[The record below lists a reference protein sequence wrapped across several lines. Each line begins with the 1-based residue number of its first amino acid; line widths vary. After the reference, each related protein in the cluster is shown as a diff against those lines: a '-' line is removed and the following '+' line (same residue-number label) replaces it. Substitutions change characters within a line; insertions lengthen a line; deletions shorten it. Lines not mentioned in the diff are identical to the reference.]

1 MSEFETSAFETS
13 RFETCALATPEA
25 ISETVTDVMAFLQ
38 REHVDPRATHHV
50 ALVIEEMLANL
61 GTHGDCRDTP
71 ARITLRVEPA
81 RITGE
86 IVDRGPAF
94 DPRIAPPPD
103 LAALP
108 DERKVGG
115 LGLHLVRQLS
125 TLEYSRQGDENHMTF
140 FVVRS

>member
-1 MSEFETSAFETS
+1 MSGFETS
-13 RFETCALATPEA
+13 ALATPEA
-25 ISETVTDVMAFLQ
+25 ISRTIADVMAFLR
-38 REHVDPRATHHV
+38 RENVDARATHHV

-81 RITGE
+81 GITGE
-86 IVDRGPAF
+86 IVDRGPAV
-94 DPRIAPPPD
+94 DPRTAPAPD

-115 LGLHLVRQLS
+115 LGLHLVRRLS
-125 TLEYSRQGDENHMTF
+125 TLEYSRQDDENHMTF
-140 FVVRS
+140 FVARNRM